1 VPSVIRP
8 ARWSLQRR
16 LVLGIVVL
24 LAVVSVI
31 VGGASALVLR
41 QNLLTRLDNQLVTSL
56 GFSTGDTGGTAP
68 PAGDTGG
75 GPRRFGGLIFAS
87 VGGVV
92 ARAQVVG
99 EDGVSV
105 TLSSAQQKAL
115 LALDAPDHTAVDVD
129 LGGSLGAF
137 RVAMTTTTDGVKVV
151 IGQSLADINTTTN
164 SLLLIFG
171 LITLVALLAAAIAGT
186 AVVRVALRPLGRVA
200 ATATRVSELEL
211 AKGEVSLADRVPEAD
226 TDPNT
231 EVGQVGAALNRL
243 LGHVEGALVAR
254 QASEDKV
261 RQFVADASHELRTPL
276 ASIRGYSELT
286 RRGGYELP
294 EDVVRS
300 LGRIESESVR
310 MTSLVEDLLL
320 LARLD
325 AGRELVLGG
334 VDLTALV
341 ADAVSDAHAASPDHD
356 WRLET
361 PDGPVLVTG
370 DRGRLHQVV
379 ANLLANARTHTPT
392 GTRVTTEL
400 TIDGGDALVVVA
412 DDGPGIS
419 PGLLPVLFERFA
431 RGDGSRSRATGST
444 GLGLAIVSAV
454 VEAHAGSVTVESKPG
469 DTRFVV
475 RIPLRRVA
483 AAPSAAPPSAPS
495 SASPA
500 ASAG

>member
-1 VPSVIRP
+1 MPSVLRL

-24 LAVVSVI
+24 LAVVSVV

-41 QNLLTRLDNQLVTSL
+41 QNLLTRLDDQLKASITFAAGNNDQGRNVP
-56 GFSTGDTGGTAP
+56 DAD
-68 PAGDTGG
+68 AGDRNR
-75 GPRRFGGLIFAS
+75 PPRFGSLLLYSA
-87 VGGVV
+87 GGVS
-92 ARAQVVG
+92 AGIAVG
-99 EDGVSV
+99 EDG
-105 TLSSAQQKAL
+105 TTAALSAAQQRTL
-115 LALDAPDHTAVDVD
+115 LALNGQDREPQTVE
-129 LGGSLGAF
+129 LGGTLGSY
-137 RVAMTTTTDGVKVV
+137 RVATEIRADGTRVV
-151 IGQSLADINTTTN
+151 VGQSLAEVNTTTAN
-164 SLLLIFG
+164 LLLIFG
-171 LITLVALLAAAIAGT
+171 LITLLALLAAAIAGT

-211 AKGEVSLADRVPEAD
+211 AKGDVSLADRVPEAD

-254 QASEDKV
+254 QVSENKV

-294 EDVVRS
+294 DDVVRS
-300 LGRIESESVR
+300 LGRIESESIR

-325 AGRELVLGG
+325 AGRELMLGE

-341 ADAVSDAHAASPDHD
+341 ADAVSDAHAASPEHD
-356 WRLET
+356 WELHT
-361 PDGPVLVTG
+361 PDRVVLVTG
-370 DRGRLHQVV
+370 DRARLHQVV

-392 GTRVTTEL
+392 GTRVATEL
-400 TIDGGDALVVVA
+400 SLDGDDAVISVS
-412 DDGPGIS
+412 DNGPGIS

-444 GLGLAIVSAV
+444 GLGLAIVAAV
-454 VEAHAGSVTVESKPG
+454 VEAHAGSVSVESEPG
-469 DTRFVV
+469 ATRFVV
-475 RIPLRRVA
+475 RIPLRVA
-483 AAPSAAPPSAPS
+483 ASEA
-495 SASPA
+495 
-500 ASAG
+500 

>member
-1 VPSVIRP
+1 MPSATSRIRP
-8 ARWSLQRR
+8 AHWSLQRR
-16 LVLGIVVL
+16 LVVGILVL

-31 VGGASALVLR
+31 VGGASTLVLR
-41 QNLLTRLDNQLVTSL
+41 GNLMGRLDAQVKASL
-56 GFSTGDTGGTAP
+56 NITANFDGTQTGALPGGGTGDN
-68 PAGDTGG
+68 G
-75 GPRRFGGLIFAS
+75 GPRRFGGLTLAS
-87 VGGVV
+87 NGTRTEGYTVGSDGT
-92 ARAQVVG
+92 AR
-99 EDGVSV
+99 
-105 TLSSAQQKAL
+105 TLTASQKKTL
-115 LALDAPDHTAVDVD
+115 LALNGPDATAETVD
-129 LGGSLGAF
+129 LGGTLGAY
-137 RVAMTTTTDGVKVV
+137 RVATFTRSDGIRVV
-151 IGQSLADINTTTN
+151 VGQSLSDVNATTYN
-164 SLLLIFG
+164 LLLIFG
-171 LITLVALLAAAIAGT
+171 LITLLALVAAGIAGT

-211 AKGEVSLADRVPEAD
+211 ARGEVTLADRVPDAD

-300 LGRIESESVR
+300 LGRIESESIR

-325 AGRELVLGG
+325 AGRELVLGE
-334 VDLTALV
+334 VDLVPLMV
-341 ADAVSDAHAASPDHD
+341 DAVSDAHAASPEHD
-356 WRLET
+356 WQLST
-361 PDGPVLVTG
+361 PEGGVLVTG

-379 ANLLANARTHTPT
+379 ANLLANARTHTPA
-392 GTRVTTEL
+392 GTKVLAALSVE
-400 TIDGGDALVVVA
+400 GGDALISVT

-431 RGDGSRSRATGST
+431 RGDGSRSRVAGST

-454 VEAHAGSVTVESKPG
+454 VEAHSGTVSVESEPG
-469 DTRFVV
+469 RTTFVV
-475 RIPLRRVA
+475 RIPLRL
-483 AAPSAAPPSAPS
+483 PESAPKR
-495 SASPA
+495 
-500 ASAG
+500 

>member
-24 LAVVSVI
+24 LAVVSVV

-41 QNLLTRLDNQLVTSL
+41 QNLLTRLDQQVVNSL
-56 GFSTGDTGGTAP
+56 AFTANADGTQGGTPPTGTGDS
-68 PAGDTGG
+68 G
-75 GPRRFGGLIFAS
+75 GPRRFGSLLLLSDGS
-87 VGGVV
+87 STQGVV
-92 ARAQVVG
+92 FG
-99 EDGVSV
+99 ERDGVST
-105 TLSSAQQKAL
+105 TLSAAQTKAL
-115 LALDAPDHTAVDVD
+115 LALTGPDRVAETVD
-129 LGGSLGAF
+129 LGGTLGSY
-137 RVAMTTTTDGVKVV
+137 RVASYTRTDGIRV
-151 IGQSLADINTTTN
+151 IVGQSLSEVTATTN

-171 LITLVALLAAAIAGT
+171 LITLLALLAAAIAGT

-226 TDPNT
+226 TDPHT

-294 EDVVRS
+294 DDVVRS
-300 LGRIESESVR
+300 LGRIESESIR

-325 AGRELVLGG
+325 AGRELVLGE

-356 WRLET
+356 WQLDT

-379 ANLLANARTHTPT
+379 ANLLANARTHTPA
-392 GTRVTTEL
+392 GTRVATEL
-400 TIDGGDALVVVA
+400 SIDGDDAVIAVA
-412 DDGPGIS
+412 DNGPGIS

-454 VEAHAGSVTVESKPG
+454 VEAHAGSVTVSSEPG

-475 RIPLRRVA
+475 RIPLRPA
-483 AAPSAAPPSAPS
+483 AS
-495 SASPA
+495 SASSAPAA

>member
-1 VPSVIRP
+1 
-8 ARWSLQRR
+8 LQRR
-16 LVLGIVVL
+16 LVVGIVVL
-24 LAVVSVI
+24 LAVVSVV

-41 QNLLTRLDNQLVTSL
+41 QNLLGRLDQQLITSS
-56 GFSTGDTGGTAP
+56 GFTNPNSANPPGGAGTGG
-68 PAGDTGG
+68 AGDEGN
-75 GPRRFGGLIFAS
+75 GPRRFGGLILISHSGVAS
-87 VGGVV
+87 VAEVI
-92 ARAQVVG
+92 G
-99 EDGVSV
+99 EDGVSNA
-105 TLSSAQQKAL
+105 LSASQQATL
-115 LALDAPDHTAVDVD
+115 LALNGPDRVPVTVD

-137 RVAMTTTTDGVKVV
+137 RVTSATRLDGTVV
-151 IGQSLADINTTTN
+151 TVGQSLAEVETTTDN
-164 SLLLIFG
+164 LLLIFG
-171 LITLVALLAAAIAGT
+171 LITLAALIAAAVAGT
-186 AVVRVALRPLGRVA
+186 IVVRLALRPLGRVV

-211 AKGEVSLADRVPEAD
+211 ATGDVTLADRVPAAD
-226 TDPNT
+226 TDIRT

-286 RRGGYELP
+286 RRGGHQLP
-294 EDVVRS
+294 DDVVRS
-300 LGRIESESVR
+300 LGRIESESIR

-325 AGRELVLGG
+325 AGRELVLGE
-334 VDLTALV
+334 VDLVPLV
-341 ADAVSDAHAASPDHD
+341 VDAVSDANAASPDHD
-356 WRLET
+356 WQLTAPEAA
-361 PDGPVLVTG
+361 VLVTG

-379 ANLLANARTHTPT
+379 ANLLANARTHTPA
-392 GTRVTTEL
+392 GSHVTTVL
-400 TIDGGDALVVVA
+400 SVVGDDALITVS

-454 VEAHAGSVTVESKPG
+454 VDAHAGSVSVESEPG

-475 RIPLRRVA
+475 RLPLRLPSL
-483 AAPSAAPPSAPS
+483 APVV
-495 SASPA
+495 
-500 ASAG
+500 